1 MATTMDV
8 NNNNQSEEYDVII
21 VGAGMAGLS
30 AAYRILTQR
39 PSTKLLILEARER
52 VGGRIWS
59 IPFDKKKF
67 GLEDTLEGGRSID
80 LGASFIHGVLGNPLI
95 PLAKKIGLPVKRTA
109 NPTEPNSAMRAFTAD
124 GKLVPP
130 EETGELAGRVFG
142 TIFGWLP
149 AFAQGDDGSTTVVPE
164 TMSVK
169 DGILAE
175 GSPIYDGEPKPA
187 DGVAMDEHLRTAL
200 MLSRSFQGWTGAP
213 IDYVSLKWWGF
224 NQDTEGGDGILVRG
238 YGEMVDGLK
247 AEIER
252 LGGVF
257 RLKAP
262 VAAVELVEGEEEE
275 EGSVKITT
283 RRVEEMPAVMHA
295 ELSSIFQAPYTL
307 LTLPLGVLKHAP
319 PTFTP
324 PLSIRR
330 QQAIQRLG
338 MGLLDK
344 IVLIYEKAW
353 WADTRSSSAMINI
366 LIPSE
371 DDPTR
376 LLGPTGGRV
385 SSHGMAKG
393 AFPPRTPEWL
403 EQNPQALM
411 AFDLHAQCGI
421 PALCVFVAGEFGD
434 VAETCTDAQT
444 TEWVTG
450 VVRQWLGGLMKKAT
464 DENGDTKTEVGVVPR
479 PVEVLRTAW
488 RKDEHAF
495 GSYAYIPV
503 GSESESPS
511 ASPLDQVELTRT
523 MWDRCFWAGE
533 HTELNQYASVHAAW
547 TSGIREAEK
556 ILVRLEGMSV

>member
-1 MATTMDV
+1 
-8 NNNNQSEEYDVII
+8 
-21 VGAGMAGLS
+21 
-30 AAYRILTQR
+30 
-39 PSTKLLILEARER
+39 
-52 VGGRIWS
+52 
-59 IPFDKKKF
+59 
-67 GLEDTLEGGRSID
+67 
-80 LGASFIHGVLGNPLI
+80 
-95 PLAKKIGLPVKRTA
+95 
-109 NPTEPNSAMRAFTAD
+109 
-124 GKLVPP
+124 
-130 EETGELAGRVFG
+130 
-142 TIFGWLP
+142 
-149 AFAQGDDGSTTVVPE
+149 
-164 TMSVK
+164 
-169 DGILAE
+169 
-175 GSPIYDGEPKPA
+175 
-187 DGVAMDEHLRTAL
+187 MDEQLRTAL

-224 NQDTEGGDGILVRG
+224 NQDTEGGDGILIRG
-238 YGEMVDGLK
+238 YGEMVDWLK

-262 VAAVELVEGEEEE
+262 VAAVELVEGEEED
-275 EGSVKITT
+275 EGNIP
-283 RRVEEMPAVMHA
+283 EVMHA
-295 ELSSIFQAPYTL
+295 ELSSTFQAPYTL
-307 LTLPLGVLKHAP
+307 LTLPLGVLKYAP

-344 IVLIYEKAW
+344 IVLVYEKAW
-353 WADTRSSSAMINI
+353 WADTQSSNAMINI
-366 LIPSE
+366 LIPSD

-376 LLGPTGGRV
+376 LLGPTGGCAPSQV
-385 SSHGMAKG
+385 TATPTDPTAPAKG

-411 AFDLHAQCGI
+411 AFDLHAQYGI

-450 VVRQWLGGLMKKAT
+450 VVQQWLGGLMKQAT
-464 DENGDTKTEVGVVPR
+464 GGSDNTNTEGGGVTR
-479 PVEVLRTAW
+479 LVEVLRTAW

-495 GSYAYIPV
+495 GGYAYIPA
-503 GSESESPS
+503 GSDEEGPS
-511 ASPLDQVELTRT
+511 ASPLGQAELTRT

-547 TSGIREAEK
+547 TS
-556 ILVRLEGMSV
+556 